1 MRRFE
6 MRCFWPVVVVAFL
19 LLAVQPALAAIVLCT
34 ATSTVDS
41 NVTPISGAY
50 QYQFTLTNTS
60 PCTGQGSPVI
70 VDFELPLQSLDSVYN
85 IVSPAYWTYQILT
98 SAQFFSDFGI
108 SNPFA
113 SDYVLHWNDLL
124 SHPSESGLTEA
135 NLSESI
141 VPTGFEAAYLR
152 TDVYENS
159 ASFGFTSLMGPI
171 AGPYESSWLRSNRTP
186 GDPPEPGNA
195 PSVASPVE
203 GGVGGA
209 GLPPFSPTG
218 VPEPVSLVLAAL
230 GLGLFG
236 GLRAVRARRVAP
248 GAPAGR

>member
-60 PCTGQGSPVI
+60 PCTGQGSPVM
-70 VDFELPLQSLDSVYN
+70 VDFELPLQSPESVSS

-159 ASFGFTSLMGPI
+159 ASGFGFSSLMGPI
-171 AGPYESSWLRSNRTP
+171 AGPYESSWLTTGRTP
-186 GDPPEPGNA
+186 GDPPLPG
-195 PSVASPVE
+195 SPVQS
-203 GGVGGA
+203 GVGGTG
-209 GLPPFSPTG
+209 GLPPFSPVDN
-218 VPEPVSLVLAAL
+218 VPEPVNLVLAAL
-230 GLGLFG
+230 GLALFG
-236 GLRAVRARRVAP
+236 GLRAVSARRVAP
-248 GAPAGR
+248 GAPTGR